1 MIPDDDVDDAVDHD
15 EVDDDEVA
23 PRRPLPVI
31 VAVLV
36 VVAVVG
42 GLVLVLATRE
52 PAANRI
58 ANSPLVGRLAPPI
71 VGSTL
76 DGGTFD
82 LADERGRW
90 VLVNF
95 FAQWC
100 APCQQEHD
108 DLVAFDER
116 HRRIGDAGVVSVVF
130 DDDVDDVRA
139 FFEERG
145 GTFPVITSDEGDI
158 ALDYGVAKVP
168 ESYLIDPS
176 GLVVAKI
183 IGGVTEEG
191 LDDLLARFTGGG

>member
-1 MIPDDDVDDAVDHD
+1 MHDDVEPD
-15 EVDDDEVA
+15 EDDEEA
-23 PRRPLPVI
+23 MPRRPLPII
-31 VAVLV
+31 VSVLV
-36 VVAVVG
+36 VVAVIG
-42 GLVLVLATRE
+42 GLVAVLATRE

-58 ANSPLVGRLAPPI
+58 ADSPLVGRLAPSI
-71 VGSTL
+71 VGATL
-76 DGGTFD
+76 DGSTFD

-100 APCQQEHD
+100 GPCQQEHD

-116 HRRIGDAGVVSVVF
+116 HRAIGDAGVVSVVF

-139 FFEERG
+139 FFEENG

-183 IGGVTEEG
+183 IGGVTEDG
-191 LDDLLARFTGGG
+191 LEDLLARYTEAG